1 MKRVLAGLAALAAAA
16 CAHDSGNSQTIRE
29 MHQIHDW
36 PHDGGARLYAA
47 LANDVA
53 RIARRAGRA
62 GSLSQLQAE
71 GYECLYG
78 EAYEDYPEPAAVCS
92 RSFATRACQMDW
104 EVTLTSD
111 PERADSVG
119 STDVDFRRDCGSV
132 GADWPEPVVSGIDT
146 HLAPVTPPKGQ

>member
-53 RIARRAGRA
+53 RIARRAGRGGPA
-62 GSLSQLQAE
+62 PSPSCRRRAMNASMARRMRTIQNPQPSAP
-71 GYECLYG
+71 
-78 EAYEDYPEPAAVCS
+78 EALPRAPA
-92 RSFATRACQMDW
+92 RWTGR
-104 EVTLTSD
+104 
-111 PERADSVG
+111 
-119 STDVDFRRDCGSV
+119 
-132 GADWPEPVVSGIDT
+132 
-146 HLAPVTPPKGQ
+146 